1 MQPLRERFEPW
12 DFCPRT
18 FLFITFTAVMGNL
31 TRFEAGHSAHKN
43 SLSGISDFNLI
54 LASRSRFES

>member
-1 MQPLRERFEPW
+1 MQPLRERFKPW

-18 FLFITFTAVMGNL
+18 FRFITFAAATGNL

-54 LASRSRFES
+54 LA